1 MDTGEGGVE
10 GGMNWDSSIDI
21 CTLPCVKIDS

>member
-10 GGMNWDSSIDI
+10 GGMNWDGSTDI